1 MSDTT
6 WHGDDSPPMGAELE
20 HVADGEWTRQAP
32 HRYDVDTI
40 DGAPCCPFDRGHPIH
55 RQPELPPVP
64 ETLGP
69 DRQQALDRGYAPE
82 AEGCELCSYTRG
94 GCSFCSGR
102 SAIEVANERSDVAGV
117 SVVDL
122 TEVLDF
128 QQRLA
133 DETAADT

>member
-1 MSDTT
+1 MSDAT
-6 WHGDDSPPMGAELE
+6 WHGADSPPTG
-20 HVADGEWTRQAP
+20 
-32 HRYDVDTI
+32 
-40 DGAPCCPFDRGHPIH
+40 
-55 RQPELPPVP
+55 
-64 ETLGP
+64 
-69 DRQQALDRGYAPE
+69 
-82 AEGCELCSYTRG
+82 AEGCEMCSYADG

>member
-1 MSDTT
+1 MSD
-6 WHGDDSPPMGAELE
+6 
-20 HVADGEWTRQAP
+20 
-32 HRYDVDTI
+32 HRPD
-40 DGAPCCPFDRGHPIH
+40 
-55 RQPELPPVP
+55 LPP
-64 ETLGP
+64 
-69 DRQQALDRGYAPE
+69 
-82 AEGCELCSYTRG
+82 AEPRSGCEACSFADG